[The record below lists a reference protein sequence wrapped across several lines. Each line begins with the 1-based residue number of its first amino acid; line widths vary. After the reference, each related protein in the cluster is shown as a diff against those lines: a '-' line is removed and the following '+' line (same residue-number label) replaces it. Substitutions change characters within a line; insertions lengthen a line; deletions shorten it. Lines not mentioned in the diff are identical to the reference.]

1 MRHFRIF
8 SQRFSLLSP
17 VISGGLCGQ
26 TAAQRRL
33 IVVLTNT
40 TCVTA
45 ILVVIFSCTSFI
57 VAQTNLGGISG
68 TVTDLNGAVIPNA
81 SVTITN
87 VGTNRT
93 LTLTTSDDGVYSA
106 TTLEPTFYRI
116 TVVAPNFRKTVV
128 ENLKVDTASTSTANI
143 TLEPGGVSDT
153 TITVTAEAPL
163 LNVESGVT
171 SQTITERQIR
181 DLPVGNRS
189 VLDLATTVPNV
200 SGGAGSEDPAVTVN
214 VPAPGTNLNLN
225 GGRPGET
232 TILADGVTNTGIGI
246 ARQVV
251 SFSPDVVQEFTVQTS
266 AFSAEYGQT
275 GGGVINTTT
284 KSGTN
289 NFRGTLYWFNRNP
302 YFAAAPYT
310 TQPVNRPRNELR
322 QNNFGAIIGGP
333 VYLPRFGEGGPRL
346 YNGRDRTFF
355 FFAFEPR
362 YSSNSTPIDALLP
375 TDQMRRGD
383 FTNAVLVAGGATGFG
398 TITNGITT
406 RDVAQRYG
414 VPIVNDLVLYQQF
427 DSVGNQFVRRP
438 AAQYTLFPGNTIP
451 ASLLDPTAQR
461 LLEFMPSAGDYF
473 LTSAG
478 QLRNYSSTR
487 FVRINEKRYT
497 ARLDHAIT
505 ENNKINVRLTSTPI
519 LGVRGVGPKETSV
532 NALGSDFSASKQLLI
547 GDTHV
552 FSPTV
557 VNDLRLN
564 YTRGDYSRTNPPE
577 FQTRNLSTELG
588 LPSLTTGGL
597 PAFRLV
603 SSTGL
608 NIGQS
613 NVAGGGNQLRD
624 NIEETFNI
632 ADTLSY
638 TRGNMNFKFGVD
650 LRHQRQKLVDIGT
663 YSGGD
668 YTFGSFL
675 TNSNGLTTGGTGGN
689 EFATFLLGVP
699 SVVDLR
705 SAVVPYYY
713 RWNSANFFVQNDWKV
728 RPNLTLNLGV
738 RYSLQLPRTE
748 KFDRQGVYLPLDEAL
763 AVPVTNRTVR
773 STAAGNPVIN
783 LPAGVLPSSTLA
795 PVFAFAGRGGRS
807 RYLTPVDKNDFE
819 PRFGF
824 AYTPKLFGLNGNG
837 ARTLVLRGGYGLSH
851 SVLTGQDRFP
861 SPDLGGVVDEG
872 FTFDSRRGINPDFVL
887 RLSSNPPN
895 LVAREGVVDIPQNG
909 LLGLESIFLGGGRF
923 IVAPNSK
930 VPSFHNW
937 NLTLSY
943 ELLRNTVVEFAYVGS
958 YSANLFFPAF
968 NVNTQSFDATEAL
981 LNAGLNPDQAIQD
994 PLGRRNSAGQLATFR
1009 LATISAP
1016 LLGFNTLV
1024 NRYDASAGSI
1034 RHASYVSVQR
1044 RINNGLAFTANYT
1057 FGKTIN
1063 DASDNGN
1070 TTAIAATVTQVGFGG
1085 RREAERAVALYDIK
1099 HSFSSTFNYE
1109 LPIGQG
1115 RRFLSGAPGVVDAL
1129 IGGWQTSGVVRIR
1142 SGLPFQSYLGDANGL
1157 GSLNGTSRVRADLVP
1172 GVSLKNPRY
1181 DRSCPIG
1188 AGCEP
1193 YFNPAAFMRPAR
1205 GQIGNVPRV
1214 IDQARWPGPK
1224 SFDMSLQK
1232 NFSVLGRDS
1241 SRRLQLRADIF
1252 NVFNHPNL
1260 GFDNNTG
1267 TYSLV
1272 NSIPSDADISVTE
1285 YNNFVAANA
1294 QLNLARQVG
1303 ATPNADY
1310 QRVLNITR
1318 SARGGATS
1326 GLLPASFYSVP
1337 LTEGFATSN
1346 VNSFNITTPEG
1357 LKLYRLRQVYNS
1369 SFGILNG
1376 AGGSRTIQFA
1386 LKFYF

>member
-1 MRHFRIF
+1 MTSTSRVAAIF
-8 SQRFSLLSP
+8 L
-17 VISGGLCGQ
+17 
-26 TAAQRRL
+26 
-33 IVVLTNT
+33 
-40 TCVTA
+40 
-45 ILVVIFSCTSFI
+45 LVVFSCTSHI

-116 TVVAPNFRKTVV
+116 TIVAPNFKKTVV
-128 ENLKVDTASTSTANI
+128 ENLKVDTATTSTANAA
-143 TLEPGGVSDT
+143 LEPGGVSDT
-153 TITVTAEAPL
+153 TITVTAEAPI
-163 LNVESGVT
+163 LNTESGVAG
-171 SQTITERQIR
+171 QTITERQIR

-189 VLDLATTVPNV
+189 VLELATTVPNV
-200 SGGAGSEDPAVTVN
+200 TGGAGTEDPAVTVN
-214 VPAPGTNLNLN
+214 VPAPGVNLNLN

-232 TILADGVTNTGIGI
+232 TILADGVTNTGVGL

-289 NFRGTLYWFNRNP
+289 DFRGTLYWYNRNP
-302 YFAAAPYT
+302 YFAAAPFT
-310 TQPVNRPRNELR
+310 TQLVNRPRSELR

-333 VYLPRFGEGGPRL
+333 VYLPRFEQGGPRL
-346 YNGRDRTFF
+346 YNGRNRTFF

-362 YSSNSTPIDALLP
+362 YSSNSQPIDALLP
-375 TDQMRRGD
+375 TAAMRGGD
-383 FTNAVLVAGGATGFG
+383 FSNAVLVAGGATGVS
-398 TITNGITT
+398 TITNGLTT
-406 RDVAQRYG
+406 RDVAQRFG
-414 VPIVNDLVLYQQF
+414 VPIVNDLVLHQQF
-427 DSVGNQFVRRP
+427 DLAGSQFVRRP
-438 AAQYTLFPGNTIP
+438 TAQYAQFPGNIIP
-451 ASLLDPTAQR
+451 ASMLDPTAQR
-461 LLEFMPSAGDYF
+461 LLEYLPSAGDYF

-497 ARLDHAIT
+497 VRFDHAIT
-505 ENNKINVRLTSTPI
+505 ENNKINLRLTSTPI

-532 NALGSDFSASKQLLI
+532 NALGSDFSASKQILV
-547 GDTHV
+547 GNTHV

-588 LPSLTTGGL
+588 LPSRTVGGL
-597 PAFRLV
+597 PAFRLA

-624 NIEETFNI
+624 NIEETFNL
-632 ADTLSY
+632 ADTLSL

-668 YTFGSFL
+668 YEFSRVL
-675 TNSNGLTTGGTGGN
+675 TNSNGLTTGGIATGGN
-689 EFATFLLGVP
+689 DFATFLLGVP

-728 RPNLTLNLGV
+728 RPNLTLNFGV

-748 KFDRQGVYLPLDEAL
+748 KYDRQGTYLPLDEAL
-763 AVPVTNRTVR
+763 TVPVTNTTIR
-773 STAAGNPVIN
+773 STATGNPVIN
-783 LPAGVLPSSTLA
+783 LPAGILPSSTLV

-807 RYLTPVDKNDFE
+807 RYLTPVDKNDIE
-819 PRFGF
+819 PRLGF
-824 AYTPKLFGLNGNG
+824 AYTPKLWGLNGNG
-837 ARTLVLRGGYGLSH
+837 DRAFVLRGGYGLSH
-851 SVLTGQDRFP
+851 SVLTGQDRVP
-861 SPDLGGVVDEG
+861 SSDLGGVVDEG
-872 FTFDSRRGINPDFVL
+872 FTFDGRRGINPDFAL

-895 LVAREGVVDIPQNG
+895 LVAREGVIDIPPDG
-909 LLGLESIFLGGGRF
+909 LLGLGSIFLGGGRF
-923 IVAPNSK
+923 VVAPISK

-958 YSANLFFPAF
+958 YSSNLFFPLY
-968 NVNTQSFDATEAL
+968 NINTQSFDATEAL

-994 PLGRRNSAGQLATFR
+994 PLGRRDSAGSLATFR

-1016 LLGFNTLV
+1016 VLGFNTLAT
-1024 NRYDASAGSI
+1024 RYDASAGSI
-1034 RHASYVSVQR
+1034 RHAGYVSLQR
-1044 RINNGLAFTANYT
+1044 RINTGLAFTANYT
-1057 FGKTIN
+1057 YGKTIN
-1063 DASDNGN
+1063 DASDNSGN
-1070 TTAIAATVTQVGFGG
+1070 SNTGVAATVTQVGYGG
-1085 RREAERAVALYDIK
+1085 TREAERAVALYDIK
-1099 HSFSSTFNYE
+1099 HSFSGTFNYE
-1109 LPIGQG
+1109 LPIGRG
-1115 RRFLSGAPGVVDAL
+1115 RAFLGGAPSVVNAL
-1129 IGGWQTSGVVRIR
+1129 IGGWQTSGVVRLR
-1142 SGLPFQSYLGDANGL
+1142 SGQPFQAYLGDANGL
-1157 GSLNGTSRVRADLVP
+1157 GSLNATSRVRTSLAP
-1172 GVSLKNPRY
+1172 GGPLKNPRY

-1188 AGCEP
+1188 EGCEP
-1193 YFNPAAFMRPAR
+1193 YFNPAAFMRPER
-1205 GQIGNVPRV
+1205 GQIGNSPRV
-1214 IDQARWPGPK
+1214 IDQARWPGST

-1232 NFSVLGRDS
+1232 NFSVFGTDRA
-1241 SRRLQLRADIF
+1241 RRLQLRADIF
-1252 NVFNHPNL
+1252 NVFNHPSL
-1260 GFDNNTG
+1260 GFGNNMP

-1285 YNNFVAANA
+1285 FNNFVTANSN
-1294 QLNLARQVG
+1294 LNLARQVVG
-1303 ATPNADY
+1303 QTPNADY
-1310 QRVLNITR
+1310 QRVLDITR
-1318 SARGGATS
+1318 GARGGATS
-1326 GLLPASFYSVP
+1326 GLLPANFYSVP

-1346 VNSFNITTPEG
+1346 VNTFNITTPEG
-1357 LKLYRLRQVYNS
+1357 LKLYRLRQTYNS